1 MTGEA
6 VILLCG
12 LFLAHYL
19 GDFTPLATRRMLQAK
34 AAAKPLW
41 PIAAHAG
48 VHTCLIALVI
58 ALASY
63 PDVPL
68 LLLACAIQFF
78 THFLL
83 DAGRAGLGRRHPG
96 LNDPARSRFW
106 HVLGLDQLAHAI
118 VLIVV
123 AAIVLA

>member
-6 VILLCG
+6 TILLCG

-19 GDFTPLATRRMLQAK
+19 GDFTPLATRRMLEAK

-41 PIAAHAG
+41 PIAAHAA
-48 VHTCLIALVI
+48 VHTALVAVVI
-58 ALASY
+58 ALAAS
-63 PDVPL
+63 PSGPTL
-68 LLLACAIQFF
+68 LLVCAIQFV

-83 DAGRAGLGRRHPG
+83 DAGRAVLGRRLPI

-106 HVLGLDQLAHAI
+106 HVLGLDQLAHAV

>member
-6 VILLCG
+6 TILLCG

-19 GDFTPLATRRMLQAK
+19 GDFTPLATRRMLEAK

-48 VHTCLIALVI
+48 VHTGLMALVI
-58 ALASY
+58 ALASR
-63 PDVPL
+63 PDGFI
-68 LLLACAIQFF
+68 LLLACGIQFV

-83 DAGRAGLGRRHPG
+83 DAGRAGLGRWHPD
-96 LNDPARSRFW
+96 LNNPTRSRFW
-106 HVLGLDQLAHAI
+106 HVLGLDQLAHAV
-118 VLIVV
+118 VLILV

>member
-6 VILLCG
+6 AILLCG

-19 GDFTPLATRRMLQAK
+19 GDFTPLATRRMLEAK

-48 VHTCLIALVI
+48 VHTGLMALVI
-58 ALASY
+58 ALVSR
-63 PDVPL
+63 PEGFI
-68 LLLACAIQFF
+68 LLAASAIQFM

-83 DAGRAGLGRRHPG
+83 DAGRAGLGRRHPI
-96 LNDPARSRFW
+96 LNDAKRSPFW
-106 HVLGLDQLAHAI
+106 HVLGLDQLAHAV